1 MYRYMFVRI
10 NSVYRWNQLMDQF
23 DEVQIIVDHELTSI
37 DVLEATDMSKDEI
50 R

>member
-1 MYRYMFVRI
+1 MFVRM
-10 NSVYRWNQLMDQF
+10 NSVYTWNQLMDQF

-37 DVLEATDMSKDEI
+37 DVLEVTCISKDEI